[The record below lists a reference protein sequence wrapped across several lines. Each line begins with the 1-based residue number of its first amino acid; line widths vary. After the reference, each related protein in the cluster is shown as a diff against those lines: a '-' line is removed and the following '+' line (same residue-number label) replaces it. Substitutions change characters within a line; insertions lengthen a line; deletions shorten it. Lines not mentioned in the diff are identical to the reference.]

1 MLYLVLSPI
10 NILFA
15 SIGRNGS
22 TPITVHT
29 FTQPYILDFGL
40 NVVQTSSTVLTGT
53 EGYAIVRFLVHLHQL
68 VLIIQFR
75 NLFKHY
81 TLGLRLECDNDGDGI
96 PNGFDLDSDNDG
108 IYDLKESG
116 SNPNLDLD
124 NNGNH

>member
-1 MLYLVLSPI
+1 MLYLFLSPI

-22 TPITVHT
+22 TPITVPIT

-81 TLGLRLECDNDGDGI
+81 NI
-96 PNGFDLDSDNDG
+96 GF
-108 IYDLKESG
+108 KA
-116 SNPNLDLD
+116 
-124 NNGNH
+124 